1 MSETGVYELK
11 KADSYL
17 SRLFL
22 FWVMLPTILA
32 IIPNFGLL
40 YWFTIRMVELGGLE
54 PPSKHRTSQL
64 STRLVS
70 LWLSAADCRETGY
83 PQLIL

>member
-1 MSETGVYELK
+1 
-11 KADSYL
+11 
-17 SRLFL
+17 
-22 FWVMLPTILA
+22 
-32 IIPNFGLL
+32 
-40 YWFTIRMVELGGLE
+40 MVELGGLE

-83 PQLIL
+83 PQLILWILAEFKGVPLCIRFG